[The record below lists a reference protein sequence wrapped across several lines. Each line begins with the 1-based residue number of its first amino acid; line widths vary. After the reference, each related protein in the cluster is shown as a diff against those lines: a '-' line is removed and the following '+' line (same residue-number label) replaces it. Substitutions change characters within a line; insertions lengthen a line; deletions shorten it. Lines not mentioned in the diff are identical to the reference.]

1 MTTGELAGALR
12 RLVTGTG
19 HWTPAAW
26 SAPAAGTSLDITAVR
41 GDAGAPVAV
50 RAEVVHALVQQIAD
64 LAADAEA
71 LPHRPVP
78 RLDNDLALPDQLRVV
93 AADLMAADPSAPQLS
108 AADHAVQAARHQL
121 WP

>member
-1 MTTGELAGALR
+1 MTTGELAGAVR
-12 RLVTGTG
+12 RLVTGTA

-26 SAPAAGTSLDITAVR
+26 SAPAAGPARPAAADPA
-41 GDAGAPVAV
+41 A
-50 RAEVVHALVQQIAD
+50 RAEVVHDLVQQLAD
-64 LAADAEA
+64 LAADAET

-93 AADLMAADPSAPQLS
+93 AADLMAAGPSALQLT
-108 AADHAVQAARHQL
+108 AADRALRAARDQL